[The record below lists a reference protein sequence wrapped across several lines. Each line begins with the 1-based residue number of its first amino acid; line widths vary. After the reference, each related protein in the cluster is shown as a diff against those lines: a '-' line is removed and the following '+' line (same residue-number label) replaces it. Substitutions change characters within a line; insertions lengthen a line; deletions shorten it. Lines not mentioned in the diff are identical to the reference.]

1 MCFPPQSSGCH
12 CHIQLL
18 KDSQIHNYCDV
29 LQSSLSFAVNIFKNV
44 ALEGNNATQKG
55 AKITNT
61 QKAEL

>member
-1 MCFPPQSSGCH
+1 MPLF
-12 CHIQLL
+12 IQLL
-18 KDSQIHNYCDV
+18 KDSQIHNYYDF

-61 QKAEL
+61 QKEEL